1 MTFEQLNCFIEVY
14 HYKSIKKAAD
24 HLYKSYQAVSQSIKA
39 LETEFDTL
47 FFNRLSNG
55 VEPSKAGQAFYQ
67 HAIKIITETAA
78 LHQHMQQFKA
88 TPTLAP
94 ICKIGMVNLIMNLYG
109 EKILETLSAQ
119 FPDTYFDLSTIT
131 VKDIPN
137 NYLDY
142 DLIITFLTDTSFSYC
157 SFIAET
163 NYKLKKISDF
173 QLYVWLSAF
182 SPYTEYKTLS
192 LDLLKNEPFC
202 VLKNTFGG
210 LNWQSFLDIHNYPI
224 VEFEKLFI
232 NRIENFGYYTVDI
245 QINDRLILSEL
256 FQEAAV
262 VSKDTTESLSLY
274 MIYDPKKAGNF
285 LTALYDI
292 LPIK

>member
-1 MTFEQLNCFIEVY
+1 M
-14 HYKSIKKAAD
+14 
-24 HLYKSYQAVSQSIKA
+24 
-39 LETEFDTL
+39 
-47 FFNRLSNG
+47 
-55 VEPSKAGQAFYQ
+55 
-67 HAIKIITETAA
+67 
-78 LHQHMQQFKA
+78 
-88 TPTLAP
+88 
-94 ICKIGMVNLIMNLYG
+94 
-109 EKILETLSAQ
+109 
-119 FPDTYFDLSTIT
+119 
-131 VKDIPN
+131 
-137 NYLDY
+137 
-142 DLIITFLTDTSFSYC
+142 
-157 SFIAET
+157 
-163 NYKLKKISDF
+163 
-173 QLYVWLSAF
+173 
-182 SPYTEYKTLS
+182 
-192 LDLLKNEPFC
+192 KNEPFC